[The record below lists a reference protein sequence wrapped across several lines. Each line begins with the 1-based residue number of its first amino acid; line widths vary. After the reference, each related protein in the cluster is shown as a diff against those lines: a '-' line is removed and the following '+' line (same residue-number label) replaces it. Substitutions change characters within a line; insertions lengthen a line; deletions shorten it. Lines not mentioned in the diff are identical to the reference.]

1 MQTAR
6 DSLKSLADAQNETL
20 RILQAE
26 QAERAKKPRLA
37 LYVGNALLDKTAIH
51 LKPRGGV
58 AQTMA
63 SLDLLLKN
71 EGDAP
76 VSTFRL
82 HALVPGDVILNSN
95 PLLTVPE
102 YEPSANPSS
111 HTVTL
116 QLPPLPAGQKVR
128 IHVEIIVPNGHSLF
142 KIPFTVDA
150 LEMQAVA
157 PLGSLTVL
165 PPKL

>member
-1 MQTAR
+1 
-6 DSLKSLADAQNETL
+6 
-20 RILQAE
+20 
-26 QAERAKKPRLA
+26 
-37 LYVGNALLDKTAIH
+37 
-51 LKPRGGV
+51 
-58 AQTMA
+58 MA

-116 QLPPLPAGQKVR
+116 QLPPLPAGQKAG
-128 IHVEIIVPNGHSLF
+128 IHIEIIVPNGYSLF